1 MKVEPPQFPIAAV
14 GASAGGVEA
23 LEGFFRGLPERPRI
37 AVIVLTHLNPAHES
51 VLHEII
57 ARYTG
62 LTVRVAEDGAPVEID
77 HVYVLPAV
85 VTMGIE
91 GGRLKIA
98 KRAPGSREHKPI
110 DIFFSALAKDMA
122 EYSAGGVLS
131 GSEGV
136 GIGRAARRARGWA

>member
-62 LTVRVAEDGAPVEID
+62 LTVRVAEDGDRVEID
-77 HVYVLPAV
+77 HVYLLPAGV
-85 VTMGIE
+85 QLGIE
-91 GGRLKIA
+91 GGRRKIA
-98 KRAPGSREHKPI
+98 KRQPGGRDKKP
-110 DIFFSALAKDMA
+110 A
-122 EYSAGGVLS
+122 E
-131 GSEGV
+131 
-136 GIGRAARRARGWA
+136 

>member
-23 LEGFFRGLPERPRI
+23 LEGFFRGLPERPGI

-62 LTVRVAEDGAPVEID
+62 LTVRVAEDGAPAETD
-77 HVYVLPAV
+77 HVYVLPAGAPL
-85 VTMGIE
+85 GIE
-91 GGRLKIA
+91 GGRLKTP
-98 KRAPGSREHKPI
+98 KQNERQP
-110 DIFFSALAKDMA
+110 
-122 EYSAGGVLS
+122 
-131 GSEGV
+131 
-136 GIGRAARRARGWA
+136 RG